1 MNSVLMIASFSAL
14 MVLTFEYW
22 LCFNT
27 QEASLK
33 QCFIALRR
41 MWHSECLYCSWY
53 RFVRMIFSMMI
64 SSPQPF
70 FQRKLKFF
78 SAFLSFLCKWNK
90 PLDSNKL
97 SADETF
103 IWNYILNNFRC
114 MQRIHWYKFQLQ
126 LSFYV
131 FPTDI
136 LSRNSIPA
144 IGVVLSDSEVL
155 EWY

>member
-1 MNSVLMIASFSAL
+1 MRPFLLWWFWLLNIDSVSTLKKLHWSNVSL
-14 MVLTFEYW
+14 HFEECDI
-22 LCFNT
+22 LNV
-27 QEASLK
+27 
-33 QCFIALRR
+33 FIAHDTV
-41 MWHSECLYCSWY
+41 WI
-53 RFVRMIFSMMI
+53 VRMIFSMMI

-70 FQRKLKFF
+70 FQMKLKFF

-114 MQRIHWYKFQLQ
+114 MQRIHWFKFQLQ